1 MNQTITPIT
10 RFDGFPRLSLDEFRE
25 QFPDAGVGQRRHPQ
39 PARCIDSTSGDER
52 VIEGGDVRL
61 LLITG
66 NVSIDEALLVSTARE
81 GWTHIAVDGD
91 LHLEGRTT
99 SDAYDCGMK
108 RVYFVSGDLHA
119 GSVDLT
125 SIPSNTVAGRIVAQ
139 CAWLSADDDCAM
151 RTAPELRVHARFL
164 FAWFYSIDD
173 LTIGPDAVIFI
184 LGNGNYCADLRLPN
198 PSFQWHEDIHVLAEP
213 FVYIVQREGSD
224 APGWVTGAIEA
235 ALARGGSIFRDGF
248 DIACYP
254 YHRAA
259 QAQAE
264 ADEQRAA
271 YLLHKKTAA
280 IAPGFYESWLGMG
293 GALFQAGAY
302 RQALAAYRTAASL
315 FPADQTGLVNLAFN
329 YASLCALYLEQFD
342 QAIELASMSVAHNRE
357 AESENDAF
365 GYAYRCRAEA
375 YLLAGRMEQAF
386 ADLEEAIRLDRH
398 DSATQWLMG
407 LLHYQRGDGEQA
419 RLFHARAS
427 RYQTCFSA
435 FYDVETGTAFLY
447 HAPTELDWD
456 SVSLDTVSLP
466 VGDQAR

>member
-10 RFDGFPRLSLDEFRE
+10 SLDGFPRLSLAGFHE
-25 QFPDAGVGQRRHPQ
+25 QFPDASVGQRRNPQ
-39 PARCIDSTSGDER
+39 PERCIDSTSGDER
-52 VIEGGDVRL
+52 LIDGDDVRL

-66 NVSIDEALLVSTARE
+66 NVSIDEAFLLGAPRD
-81 GWTHIAVDGD
+81 GWSHIAVDGD
-91 LHLEGRTT
+91 LHIAGRT
-99 SDAYDCGMK
+99 SCEDYDSGMN
-108 RVYFVSGDLHA
+108 RVYFVSGDLYV
-119 GSVDLT
+119 GSVNLT
-125 SIPSNTVAGRIVAQ
+125 NMPSNTVAGHIVAH

-173 LTIGPDAVIFI
+173 LTICPDAVIFI
-184 LGNGNYCADLRLPN
+184 LGNGKYCADLRLPN
-198 PSFQWHEDIHVLAEP
+198 PSFQWHEDIHVLDEP

-224 APGWVTGAIEA
+224 APGWVAGAIEA
-235 ALARGGSIFRDGF
+235 ALARGESIFRDGF

-259 QAQAE
+259 QAQAD
-264 ADEQRAA
+264 ADDQRAA

-280 IAPGFYESWLGMG
+280 IAPGFYEAWLGMG
-293 GALFQAGAY
+293 DALFQVGAY
-302 RQALAAYRTAASL
+302 RQARAAYRTAATL

-329 YASLCALYLEQFD
+329 YASLCALYLDQFD
-342 QAIELASMSVAHNRE
+342 EAIAMANMSVAHNRD
-357 AESENDAF
+357 AEYENDTF

-375 YLLAGRMEQAF
+375 YLLAGRVEQAF
-386 ADLEEAIRLDRH
+386 ADLEEALRLDPH

-407 LLHYQRGDGEQA
+407 LVYHQRGDGEQA
-419 RLFHARAS
+419 RLFHAKAS

-447 HAPTELDWD
+447 DAPTEVDWD
-456 SVSLDTVSLP
+456 AVSLDTVRLP
-466 VGDQAR
+466 AGDEGC